1 VPSSASG
8 SATQNLVHEPPEAAF
23 AFTVTQ
29 LTDLVC
35 QTVRANGAL
44 RGVLVR
50 GEMSNVV
57 VHASGR
63 IYFTLKDERSQVASV
78 VFRSDAVRLRFEPE
92 NGLEVLVAG
101 DVDVFSARSQ
111 YQLVARDVRPLGQ
124 GAWWLHFQQVRM
136 GLEAE
141 GLTADARKRAL
152 PATPRRIGLVTSPD
166 TAAYHDVLRTLADRW
181 PLVEVVVALAP
192 VQGDDA
198 PPALITALSRLAHA
212 DIDVVII
219 ARGGGSAEDLACFND
234 ASLARAVASSPIP
247 VVSAIGH
254 ETDVTIL
261 DFVAD
266 VRAATPSRAAELVAP
281 DRAEVLRDLGR
292 IRSDLEASLRVLFED
307 MRERARTAHG
317 RLTPEAVLG
326 LVRDLAQRLDVAFDG
341 MRAAIRLSVERA
353 QDRAERAAS
362 ALNALGPR
370 PTLERGFA
378 VVLDVRGATVSS
390 VATVSRGD
398 RLRVVVRDGEIRVTV
413 EDRKEVK
420 T

>member
-1 VPSSASG
+1 LGTP
-8 SATQNLVHEPPEAAF
+8 TQDLAQEPPEAAF

-29 LTDLVC
+29 LTDLVR

-78 VFRSDAVRLRFEPE
+78 VFRSDAARLRFEPE
-92 NGLEVLVAG
+92 DGLEVLVAG
-101 DVDVFSARSQ
+101 DVDVFPARSQ

-141 GLTADARKRAL
+141 GLTSDARKRAL
-152 PATPRRIGLVTSPD
+152 PAKPHRIGLVTSPD
-166 TAAYHDVLRTLADRW
+166 TAAYHDILRTVADRW
-181 PLVEVVVALAP
+181 PLVEVVVAPAP
-192 VQGDDA
+192 VQGDGA
-198 PPALITALSRLAHA
+198 PAALIAALARVAQA

-234 ASLARAVASSPIP
+234 GSLARAVASFPVP

-281 DRAEVLRDLGR
+281 DRAEVLRDLER
-292 IRSDLEASLRVLFED
+292 LRSDLAASFRAFLED
-307 MRERARTAHG
+307 MRMRARTAHG
-317 RLTPEAVLG
+317 WLSPEAVLG
-326 LVRDLAQRLDVAFDG
+326 RIRDLAQRLDVAFDG
-341 MRAAIRLSVERA
+341 LRVAIRHTLERA
-353 QDRAERAAS
+353 QHRADRAAAT
-362 ALNALGPR
+362 LNAMGPR

-378 VVLDVRGATVSS
+378 VVLDAHGATVSS
-390 VATVSRGD
+390 VAAVSRGD

-413 EDRKEVK
+413 EDSEEVES
-420 T
+420 